1 MNFQDR
7 VRELLNY
14 CTETGVFTWRMK
26 RRGRARVGTVAGT
39 KHPKGYIRI
48 SIDHVDHLAHRLAWI
63 FVHGPIDDSMV
74 IDHINGNRS
83 DNRIENLRVVTGMQN
98 ANNQQTRLAGARKA
112 MLGASFHKPSGKWIS
127 RVKINGKDKY
137 LGLFDTPEQAN
148 QAYLAA
154 KREFA
159 KDLRLR
165 VELL

>member
-1 MNFQDR
+1 
-7 VRELLNY
+7 
-14 CTETGVFTWRMK
+14 
-26 RRGRARVGTVAGT
+26 
-39 KHPKGYIRI
+39 
-48 SIDHVDHLAHRLAWI
+48 
-63 FVHGPIDDSMV
+63 MV

-137 LGLFDTPEQAN
+137 LGLFDTPDEAN

-154 KREFA
+154 KREIA